1 MQTKKIKFRREA
13 RTIKE
18 AAAGTAASLLNCS
31 VRCLELLDQS
41 GIQEPSQVIVAA
53 AWIAGRVAKLEPN
66 RLRRILTEY
75 VVHTHSDGGVVQD
88 SLPARHTVDSRGRH
102 FLFLA
107 LFAGDDFLTAFRVP
121 RHRRRFHWRGE
132 DQAVGELRICEPGRV
147 DPVLLPDSIKLLRLD
162 LFPEPIIHVHG
173 HVEINV
179 VPRPVKVSNSFPF
192 DPSVAAGHVPEK
204 AAFKRTI
211 VGAPGHLPRFGAG
224 ELVNERIQI
233 THPGQP
239 GKGAI
244 AGLYCVLNAKVSAA
258 RVLAATA

>member
-66 RLRRILTEY
+66 RLRRVLTKY
-75 VVHTHSDGGVVQD
+75 VVHTHGDGGVVQD
-88 SLPARHTVDSRGRH
+88 ILPARHTVNSRRRH

-132 DQAVGELRICEPGRV
+132 DQAVGELRVCEPGRV
-147 DPVLLPDSIKLLRLD
+147 DPVLLPNSIKLLGLD
-162 LFPEPIIHVHG
+162 LFPESIHEVHG
-173 HVEINV
+173 DVEINV
-179 VPRPVKVSNSFPF
+179 VPGPVKVRQSLPF
-192 DPSVAAGHVPEK
+192 VPGVASGHVPEK
-204 AAFKRTI
+204 AACKPI
-211 VGAPGHLPRFGAG
+211 GVGAPGHLPCPFSG
-224 ELVNERIQI
+224 EFEYALIQI

-239 GKGAI
+239 RKYAK
-244 AGLYCVLNAKVSAA
+244 ARLYLVLKAKVNAA
-258 RVLAATA
+258 RV